1 MSIYT
6 LRPANGTELN
16 FILSSWIRSFKR
28 SSFASKI
35 PWDIYKE
42 RQDAAIKSIMVS
54 GAEFTVACNPEDE
67 SQAFGWI
74 SYHRTPSLPVIH
86 YIYVKEPFRRF
97 KIATGLIASV
107 GNDFIYTHLTS
118 GFERM
123 KREGVY
129 DPYLFFQFQKGEL

>member
-16 FILSSWIRSFKR
+16 FILSSWVRSFKR
-28 SSFASKI
+28 STFAAKI

-42 RQDAAIKSIMVS
+42 RHDAAIKSIMVS

-74 SYHRTPSLPVIH
+74 SFHRTPSMPVIH
-86 YIYVKEPFRRF
+86 YVYVKEPFRRF
-97 KIATGLIASV
+97 KIATGLIQSV
-107 GNDFIYTHLTS
+107 GSDFIHTHMTDK
-118 GFERM
+118 FM
-123 KREGVY
+123 KMGLSGVY